1 MEHNIN
7 QTKVFL
13 TLLTG
18 EVDPVVT
25 WQIFYDPKNESNK
38 PELAIHFTATLTE
51 ALPSIKLSQE
61 RHCGVYVCVNETDGK
76 GRKNENVM
84 RYRVVFADFDGMEE
98 PEWALMPHFVQK
110 RDATHGHAFWLVSD
124 ITTANQYKALQKRIA
139 LYHETDKTVCDPA
152 RVVRV
157 AGTIHYKNPLI
168 PAQYSVTDDN
178 TDGDHKYTMVDIE
191 QAFKLTAQQDAE
203 INHWLNS
210 RGGLLDGSGYE
221 ESEFYNKKF
230 ANWLTDRAPIAI
242 QGSGSHTILKVAGY
256 AHDHGIPLP
265 TAQDIMWNCYN
276 QRCEPPWAAHE
287 QKNLYENIERGYRYA
302 ISAAGCKTAIGAF
315 GACEPIPEPIAGWEA
330 NSKIKDL
337 SLLDSNV
344 SSLVNYGKVDYLT
357 PLPNLKK
364 NNIKPIQTHENLT
377 EISKRLGVIVRY
389 NVIAKTEEIIIPN
402 TGFSKDNEANASL
415 SWLKSESAKFDYNPD
430 WVDGFITY
438 LAESNK
444 YNPVIRWIES
454 KDWDGEDRLS
464 LLLDTVVSHGDNEF
478 KNTLITRWLIS
489 AVSAAY
495 SIDGI
500 TAQGILVFQ
509 GEQSLGKTRWFNNLV
524 PKEFNLTKDGF
535 LLKPDDKDSV
545 KQACSFW
552 LVELGEID
560 STFRKSDIAA
570 LKAFVTT
577 SMDVFRNP
585 YAKKE
590 SRYARRTVFFG
601 SVNPSEFLADETGNR
616 RFWTIACKSIEHS
629 HNIDMQQVW
638 AQVKSLIDKGSSYY
652 LTEQELNV
660 LNEQNE
666 DHSSS
671 SPIADLI
678 FSHLDWDASKDKWV
692 MLTATH
698 ILKMMGIIKP
708 NKRETTEVS
717 SLIKKHNGNN
727 IKRTGKGRLLLTPP
741 LKANVLLPF
750 VTM

>member
-7 QTKVFL
+7 QAKAFL

-25 WQIFYDPKNESNK
+25 WQSFYDPKNEAKK
-38 PELAIHFTATLTE
+38 PELATYFTSTLTE
-51 ALPSIKLSQE
+51 ALPRIKWQQE
-61 RHCGVYVCVNETDGK
+61 RFCGIYIGLNVTDGK
-76 GRKNENVM
+76 GRKNENVV
-84 RYRVVFADFDGMEE
+84 RYRAVFADFDGMEE

-110 RDATHGHAFWLVSD
+110 RDVTHGHAFWLVSD

-139 LYHETDKTVCDPA
+139 LYQGTDKTVCDPA

-157 AGTIHYKNPLI
+157 AGFNHYKNPLI
-168 PAQYSVTDDN
+168 PEQYAIIEDN
-178 TDGDHKYTMVDIE
+178 TDGDFKYTMEDIIN
-191 QAFKLTAQQDAE
+191 AFQLTPKQDAE
-203 INHWLNS
+203 LNS
-210 RGGLLDGSGYE
+210 WFEKNTQSTE
-221 ESEFYNKKF
+221 VIPFENNEFYINKF
-230 ANWLTDRAPIAI
+230 TNWLKKTAPPAI
-242 QGSGSHTILKVAGY
+242 LGNGSHTLYKVASY
-256 AHDHGIPLP
+256 AYDIALPLE
-265 TAQDIMWNCYN
+265 TTQELMWHHYN
-276 QRCEPPWAAHE
+276 QRCVPIWGEHERDNFNEPI
-287 QKNLYENIERGYRYA
+287 KNAYKYST
-302 ISAAGCKTAIGAF
+302 SAAGCKTAVAGFSSLPPLI
-315 GACEPIPEPIAGWEA
+315 EPIGGWEA
-330 NSKIKDL
+330 NAKLRLKPVSE
-337 SLLDSNV
+337 SNHI
-344 SSLVNYGKVDYLT
+344 SSVYCGEIDYLS

-364 NNIKPIQTHENLT
+364 NNIKPIRTHENLT
-377 EISKRLGVIVRY
+377 EICARLKVIVRY
-389 NVIAKTEEIIIPN
+389 NVIAKKEEIIIPN
-402 TGFSKDNEANASL
+402 MGFSKDNEANASL

-438 LAESNK
+438 LAEYNK
-444 YNPVIRWIES
+444 YNPVRNWIDS

-535 LLKPDDKDSV
+535 LLRPDDKDSV

-577 SMDVFRNP
+577 AMDVFRNP

-601 SVNPSEFLADETGNR
+601 SVNPSGFLADETGNR
-616 RFWTIACKSIEHS
+616 RFWTIACQSIEHS

-638 AQVKSLIDKGSSYY
+638 AQVKSLMDNGASYY
-652 LTEQELNV
+652 LTEQELSL

-666 DHSSS
+666 DHSSG

-678 FSHLDWDASKDKWV
+678 FSHLNWDAPKDKWV

-698 ILKMMGIIKP
+698 ILKMVGIIKP
-708 NKRETTEVS
+708 NRRETTEVS

-741 LKANVLLPF
+741 LKVNVCLP
-750 VTM
+750 VMTM